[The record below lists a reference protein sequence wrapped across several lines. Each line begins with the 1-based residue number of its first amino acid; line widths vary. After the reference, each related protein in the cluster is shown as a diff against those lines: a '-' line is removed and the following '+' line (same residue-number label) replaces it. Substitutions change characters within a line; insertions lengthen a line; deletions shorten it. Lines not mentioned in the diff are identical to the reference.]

1 MNVRGC
7 IESCLSQVIEIFF
20 INVRGHIESFLS

>member
-20 INVRGHIESFLS
+20 INVRGIESFLS